1 MGPRYFPLYIGA
13 VIDFSIPRDLL
24 DLRDRTRAFV
34 ADQVVPFETDPR
46 YGDHGPSDDLVRE
59 LQALAKAAGLLS
71 PHVHVEFGGL
81 GLSQVGRAIVF
92 EEAGYSPL
100 GSLALNVSAP
110 DEGNAHLLGHVAT
123 PAQKEQWLRPHAA
136 GELRTCF
143 AMSEPPPGAGSD
155 PSALATTADRDG
167 DTWVINGVKQWITG
181 AQGASVCIVMA
192 RTGEGEAT
200 MFLVPMDAPGISIE
214 RPLHTIDSQFA
225 GGHMVLRFD
234 GVRVVADQIL
244 GELGQGFR
252 YAQVRLAP
260 ARLTHCMRHLGGAR
274 RAHDIATEYTRGRQA
289 FGQPLVAHEGVS
301 YQLADNEMDLRSCRL
316 LIWHTA
322 WLLDQGE
329 RCNEESS
336 QAKVV
341 CSEAIWRIVDRCVQV
356 MGGTGVSDETIVS
369 RIFRDVRPFRIYD
382 GPSEVHRWS
391 LGRKIA
397 KRGAPVPT

>member
-1 MGPRYFPLYIGA
+1 M
-13 VIDFSIPRDLL
+13 IDFSLPEELCE
-24 DLRDRTRAFV
+24 LRERTRAFV
-34 ADQVVPFETDPR
+34 ATTVIPFEADPR
-46 YGDHGPSDDLVRE
+46 YRAHGPSEELVRE
-59 LQALAKAAGLLS
+59 LQGLAKAEGLLS
-71 PHVHVEFGGL
+71 PHIEQEYGGL
-81 GLSQVGRAIVF
+81 GLSHVGRAVVF

-110 DEGNAHLLGHVAT
+110 DEGNAHLLGHVAST
-123 PAQKEQWLRPHAA
+123 AQKERWLRPHAA

-155 PSALATTADRDG
+155 PAALATTATVDG
-167 DTWVINGVKQWITG
+167 DTWVIDGVKQWITG
-181 AQGASVCIVMA
+181 AEGAAVCIVMA

-200 MFLVPMDAPGISIE
+200 MFLVPMDARGLSIV
-214 RPLHTIDSQFA
+214 RPLHTMDSQFV
-225 GGHMVLRFD
+225 GGHGVLRFD
-234 GVRVVADQIL
+234 GVRVGADQIL
-244 GELGQGFR
+244 GGLGEGFR

-260 ARLTHCMRHLGGAR
+260 ARLTHCMRHLGAAR
-274 RAHDIATEYTRGRQA
+274 RAHDIATAYVRERQA
-289 FGQPLVAHEGVS
+289 FGQPLAAHEGVS
-301 YQLADNEMDLRSCRL
+301 FMLADNEMDLRTCRL

-341 CSEAIWRIVDRCVQV
+341 CSEAQWRIVDRCVQV
-356 MGGTGVSDETIVS
+356 MGGTGVSGETVVA
-369 RIFRDVRPFRIYD
+369 RIFADLRPFRIYD

>member
-1 MGPRYFPLYIGA
+1 M
-13 VIDFSIPRDLL
+13 IDFSLPDELCE
-24 DLRDRTRAFV
+24 LRDRTRAFV
-34 ADQVVPFETDPR
+34 ATTVIPFEADPR
-46 YGDHGPSDDLVRE
+46 YGAHGPSEELVRE
-59 LQALAKAAGLLS
+59 LQGLAKAEGLLS
-71 PHVHVEFGGL
+71 PHIDRDYGGL
-81 GLSQVGRAIVF
+81 GLSHVGRAVVF

-110 DEGNAHLLGHVAT
+110 DEGNAHLLGHVAST
-123 PAQKEQWLRPHAA
+123 AQKERWLRPHAA

-155 PSALATTADRDG
+155 PAALATTATADG
-167 DTWVINGVKQWITG
+167 DTWVIDGVKQWITG
-181 AQGASVCIVMA
+181 AEGAAVCIVMA

-200 MFLVPMDAPGISIE
+200 MFLVPMDAPGLSIV
-214 RPLHTIDSQFA
+214 RPLHTMDSQFV
-225 GGHMVLRFD
+225 GGHGVLRFD
-234 GVRVVADQIL
+234 GVRVGADQIL
-244 GELGQGFR
+244 GGLGEGFR

-260 ARLTHCMRHLGGAR
+260 ARLTHCMRHLGAAR
-274 RAHDIATEYTRGRQA
+274 RAHDIATSYVRERQA
-289 FGQPLVAHEGVS
+289 FGQPLAAHEGVS
-301 YQLADNEMDLRSCRL
+301 FMLADNEMDLRTCRL

-341 CSEAIWRIVDRCVQV
+341 CSEAQWRIVDRCVQV
-356 MGGTGVSDETIVS
+356 MGGTGVSGETVVA
-369 RIFRDVRPFRIYD
+369 RIFADLRPFRIYD